1 MRLNRTRA
9 AFTLVELLVTM
20 ALLAM
25 VLAAI
30 LMGHWAGMRMFAAL
44 RAGLGDTDELRAAL
58 GMMTSDFRSAREIQV
73 GEGDAQVF
81 TNAIWGSRQEG
92 RAVQLCSGT
101 NPAELVR
108 YYYDADQRGLI
119 RATPGSADARI
130 VLRGLRQSPVFR
142 LESAAGIVLSNGCRQ
157 AAIALQGELEAGDP
171 GRAGMISTGWFLPQP
186 LRLRVTPRPAD

>member
-1 MRLNRTRA
+1 MRLNRSSA

-44 RAGLGDTDELRAAL
+44 RVGLGDTDELRAAL
-58 GMMTSDFRSAREIQV
+58 GMMTADFRSSREIQV
-73 GEGDAQVF
+73 GEGDALVF
-81 TNAIWGSRQEG
+81 TNAVWGSRQEG
-92 RAVQLCSGT
+92 RAVQLYPGT
-101 NPAELVR
+101 NPAVFVR
-108 YYYDADQRGLI
+108 YHYDADQRELI
-119 RATPGSADARI
+119 RTTPDAVDGRT

-142 LESAAGIVLSNGCRQ
+142 LESAAGIVLSNGCRR
-157 AAIALQGELEAGDP
+157 AVIALQGELEGGDR